1 MKKVF
6 VDTNVLLDLLLE
18 RVPWAQDAALLFSMA
33 DRKEVELLCCSL
45 SFSTAVYLMQRFKY
59 TRKEIV
65 SKLSILKS
73 ICTITTVN
81 GAVIDRMLQSDF
93 EDLEDAFQPC
103 FRGRHHRHQKNRGFR
118 FCADSSAYTARIY
131 QTTIKN
137 RTHYVYHQTF

>member
-18 RVPWAQDAALLFSMA
+18 RDPWANDAAILFSMA
-33 DRKEVELLCCSL
+33 DRKEIELLCCSL

-65 SKLSILKS
+65 KKLAIVKS

-81 GAVIDRMLQSDF
+81 EAVIDRMLQSEF
-93 EDLEDAFQPC
+93 EDLEDAIQYYSALAFGAD
-103 FRGRHHRHQKNRGFR
+103 FIITRNQKDFEPSNIPVFTPQ
-118 FCADSSAYTARIY
+118 DYI
-131 QTTIKN
+131 Q
-137 RTHYVYHQTF
+137 Q